1 MQLAAVL
8 FHPMRNC
15 HFSLGLY
22 AALLL
27 LPTLTDRAYSQESP
41 APAPEQVIPIGTLHG
56 KMKYDVELFQVKPGA
71 RVKLVF
77 KNTDEMQ
84 HNIVICQPG
93 ENVAIEVAQKAWALG
108 EEATKKQFVPD
119 DPRVLFH
126 TRVVDPQAEDTITFQ
141 APQQEGDYP
150 YVCTLPGH
158 AYLMNGIMRVG
169 EVTTGL
175 RDLAYEYYQGEW
187 DRLPDFTKLEP
198 RARGKIASNMIDLS
212 AAAREDHFAFVF
224 TGMLHVPQDG
234 EYTFYLNSD
243 DGSRIIIGDQPVVTF
258 DGIHAANGPRNG
270 KIQLTKGAH
279 LLRVEYFEGKHGQ
292 QLDVAWEGPGVK
304 TTVLS
309 HSGESAPVDH
319 RHHLQA
325 SEKALVV
332 RAFVDGGPPRAI
344 SVGLPG
350 RVNYCFDAD
359 SSAVVFGWSGDF
371 LDVGPD
377 RGRNEGDRGGG
388 WCKILGEKFSVGF
401 TAFPLRFGDAAKVPQ
416 VRFGGYRR
424 TEVPEFFMT
433 ADGVGVKQIVRAAPE
448 GAGLQYEFQLE
459 QVPGDVFFV
468 LEPGNLRLA
477 SSAGTWNGGTLRVP
491 AADAKKFTVTI
502 TR

>member
-1 MQLAAVL
+1 
-8 FHPMRNC
+8 MRFC
-15 HFSLGLY
+15 RRSLLTC

-27 LPTLTDRAYSQESP
+27 PYYAPHRAAAQEAA
-41 APAPEQVIPIGTLHG
+41 APAPEQVVEIGTLHG

-84 HNIVICQPG
+84 HNVVICKPG
-93 ENVAIEVAQKAWALG
+93 ENVPIEVAQKAWALG
-108 EEATKKQFVPD
+108 EEAMKKQFVPE

-126 TRVVDPQAEDTITFQ
+126 TRVVDPQGVDNITFQ

-169 EVTTGL
+169 EVAAGV
-175 RDLAYEYYQGEW
+175 RDLAFEYHHGEW
-187 DRLPDFTKLEP
+187 ERLPDFKKLEP
-198 RARGKIASNMIDLS
+198 RARGRIASNMIDLS
-212 AAAREDHFAFVF
+212 AAAREENFAFVF

-243 DGSRIIIGDQPVVTF
+243 DGSRILIDDRPVVTF
-258 DGIHAANGPRNG
+258 DGIHPANGPRTG
-270 KIQLTKGAH
+270 KTQLTKGTH
-279 LLRVEYFEGKHGQ
+279 PLRVEYFNTKAGQ

-309 HSGESAPVDH
+309 HSGERGPVDH
-319 RHHLQA
+319 RHRLVAGEQ
-325 SEKALVV
+325 SLVV

-350 RVNYCFDAD
+350 RMNYCFDAD
-359 SSAVVFGWSGDF
+359 TSAVAFGWTGEF

-377 RGRNEGDRGGG
+377 RGRNQGDRGGG
-388 WCKILGEKFSVGF
+388 WCKILGERFSVG
-401 TAFPLRFGDAAKVPQ
+401 AAGFPLRFGDASKVPQ

-424 TEVPEFFMT
+424 TQTPEFLMT
-433 ADGVGVKQIVRAAPE
+433 VEGVAVKQIVRAAPE
-448 GAGLQYEFQLE
+448 GTGLQYEFQIE
-459 QVPGDVFFV
+459 QAPADVFFV
-468 LEPGNLRLA
+468 LEPENLRLT
-477 SSAGTWNGGTLRVP
+477 SSAGTWTGGTLRVP
-491 AADAKKFTVTI
+491 AAEAKRFTVTI